1 VPLHTAVLARLEA
14 FLPTMRAANDELSE
28 LHASDPASADIEHLS
43 DPDAPH
49 IEMVSHAPSH
59 MLLVGEGP

>member
-1 VPLHTAVLARLEA
+1 
-14 FLPTMRAANDELSE
+14 MRAANDELSE